1 MASARAVFSWIF
13 WAAYCVSCLN
23 WSFVRMFLALASISS
38 TISLNTRLLLLVFAS
53 SIRSLHVVSRVSF
66 MVWVSPHVFWGFV
79 GWCFWG

>member
-23 WSFVRMFLALASISS
+23 WSFVRMFLALARISS

-53 SIRSLHVVSRVSF
+53 SISSLHVVSRVSF
-66 MVWVSPHVFWGFV
+66 MVWVSPFCVFG
-79 GWCFWG
+79 GL